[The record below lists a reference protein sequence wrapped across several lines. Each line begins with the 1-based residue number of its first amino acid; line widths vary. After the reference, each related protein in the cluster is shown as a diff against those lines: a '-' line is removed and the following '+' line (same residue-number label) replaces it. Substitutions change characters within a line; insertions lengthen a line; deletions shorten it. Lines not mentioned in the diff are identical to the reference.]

1 MFNEFFD
8 QYLETLLWS
17 STDMD
22 TEQPLDDDYGIY
34 DFEPNCLANIKS
46 EALDYFYTSRH
57 LWYST
62 PDNYG
67 LTLHAHDFALTRNGH
82 GAGYWD
88 RGLGRLGDKLTK
100 ACEAYGNIDLYV
112 GDDGMLYASGFET
125 N

>member
-17 STDMD
+17 SCDPD
-22 TEQPLDDDYGIY
+22 TMESLDEDYGIC
-34 DFEPNCLANIKS
+34 DFEPKCLANIKK

-62 PDNYG
+62 PDSYG
-67 LTLHAHDFALTRNGH
+67 LTQHAHDFALTRNGH

-88 RGLGRLGDKLTK
+88 RGLGKLGNKLTELSK
-100 ACEAYGNIDLYV
+100 VYGSIDLYV
-112 GDDGMLYASGFET
+112 GDDGMLHAMGFET